1 MSPKRRIERRRW
13 STVKLNRS
21 DREVAGVASVGFAFL
36 AMVLAFSAL
45 VISVQSESRSDT
57 ANARIAKLASTGVIG
72 STAKVTLQEFSIR
85 VHPGLV
91 QSGKVTLQVA
101 NAGSITHELVIV
113 RAASPSALPRV
124 KKAGERSVGAVDE
137 EAIPESAKM
146 GETGDVIAGATVTKT
161 FNLPPGTYV
170 MFCNIDNKNG
180 PTVLNH
186 FTHGMVATLVVV

>member
-1 MSPKRRIERRRW
+1 M
-13 STVKLNRS
+13 KLNGS
-21 DREVAGVASVGFAFL
+21 DREVAGVASVAFAFL

-72 STAKVTLQEFSIR
+72 SAAKVTLQEFSIA

-91 QSGKVTLQVA
+91 QSGKVTLQVD
-101 NAGSITHELVIV
+101 NVGSITHELVIV
-113 RAASPSALPRV
+113 RAASASALPRV
-124 KKAGERSVGAVDE
+124 KKAGERSVGAVNE

-146 GETGDVIAGATVTKT
+146 GETGDVTAGATVTKT
-161 FNLPPGTYV
+161 FDLPPGTYV
-170 MFCNIDNKNG
+170 VFCNIDNKNG